1 VKFDYEGRH
10 QELISMIHPADVRW
24 AAEHM
29 QRLTDAQWHDAF
41 RAANYAD
48 ADAERY
54 IRRLKEKID
63 DGVALRARPVDQATR

>member
-1 VKFDYEGRH
+1 
-10 QELISMIHPADVRW
+10 
-24 AAEHM
+24 M

-54 IRRLKEKID
+54 IRKLKEKIA
-63 DGVALRARPVDQATR
+63 DGLALRARPVDQATR

>member
-1 VKFDYEGRH
+1 
-10 QELISMIHPADVRW
+10 MIHPDDVRW

-41 RAANYAD
+41 RTANYSD

-63 DGVALRARPVDQATR
+63 DGLALRARPVDQATR

>member
-1 VKFDYEGRH
+1 
-10 QELISMIHPADVRW
+10 MIHPADVRW

-54 IRRLKEKID
+54 IRKLKEKIA
-63 DGVALRARPVDQATR
+63 DGLALRARPVDQATR